1 MLNRVRT
8 KNDLWFNNL
17 QGCVY
22 CCLHHFGQ
30 FRNLW
35 GTTKVVTDS
44 GWLFATT
51 KEGKQYQKWNFL
63 WIWEQFINWVWTED
77 SPSASKNPAL
87 LKADWREA
95 LESSNGQRPSFG
107 ARKAPDWDRK
117 VWLVLLASDVLQS
130 KMLRSDSDNSKKVSV
145 RCSALVSVSFCLQLL
160 L

>member
-17 QGCVY
+17 QGRVY
-22 CCLHHFGQ
+22 CCLHDFARS
-30 FRNLW
+30 RNLW
-35 GTTKVVTDS
+35 GTTKILTDS
-44 GWLFATT
+44 GWLSAKTQ
-51 KEGKQYQKWNFL
+51 EGKQYHLWNFL
-63 WIWEQFINWVWTED
+63 WIWEQFINWARTED

-107 ARKAPDWDRK
+107 APKAPDWDRK
-117 VWLVLLASDVLQS
+117 VWLVLLASDVLQP
-130 KMLRSDSDNSKKVSV
+130 KMLRSDSDNSKNVSV
-145 RCSALVSVSFCLQLL
+145 TCSALVSVSFCLQLL